1 MIFFVLFSFSEDI
14 IREVTTMY
22 QKELE
27 LKKSVAELVCHAKDR
42 NTVMLYVASWVHQ
55 PYIEDKSKLLIES
68 VLVETKHK

>member
-1 MIFFVLFSFSEDI
+1 MLLLFSISEDV
-14 IREVTTMY
+14 IREVTAMY

-42 NTVMLYVASWVHQ
+42 NTVMFYVASWVHQ
-55 PYIEDKSKLLIES
+55 PYIEDKSRQLIES